1 MAMPRTGA
9 RLPTPT
15 GSTRC
20 AIYHRVHV
28 WRSLHVPDTT
38 TLLSQVYVQ
47 LDNQDAPGEFVTD
60 MLDVII
66 ENSLHLPDVAT
77 LTVNDQMGTWV
88 DDNRLA
94 PGKSVKVAAKVGQQQ
109 HTIFDG

>member
-1 MAMPRTGA
+1 MATPRVGA
-9 RLPTPT
+9 QLPTPT
-15 GSTRC
+15 VSTPG
-20 AIYHRVHV
+20 AISALVRV
-28 WRSLHVPDTT
+28 WRFLHVPDTT

-47 LDNQDAPGEFVTD
+47 LDGQGAPAEFVTD

-94 PGKSVKVAAKVGQQQ
+94 PGKSVKVAAKVGQ
-109 HTIFDG
+109 